1 MDVAAEKKD
10 SAKSMMDALAA
21 LEKEI
26 GSALDT
32 LEIISDKSTLDSIE
46 KGIADIKDKRVVS
59 FDDFLKKYGRK

>member
-1 MDVAAEKKD
+1 MDVATEKKD
-10 SAKSMMDALAA
+10 SAKSMMDALAT

-59 FDDFLKKYGRK
+59 FDDFLKKHGRK